1 MASHCLPYHLKP
13 SNLLFVADQK
23 PEVGIKGQMAIGA
36 SLGVTQSSPVFGE
49 MAIIDGSTRMAAAVA
64 AMQCKL
70 LVLHADQF
78 ASCMQVRARP
88 DGV

>member
-1 MASHCLPYHLKP
+1 
-13 SNLLFVADQK
+13 
-23 PEVGIKGQMAIGA
+23 
-36 SLGVTQSSPVFGE
+36 

-70 LVLHADQF
+70 LVLHENQF
-78 ASCMQVRARP
+78 AACMQVRARP